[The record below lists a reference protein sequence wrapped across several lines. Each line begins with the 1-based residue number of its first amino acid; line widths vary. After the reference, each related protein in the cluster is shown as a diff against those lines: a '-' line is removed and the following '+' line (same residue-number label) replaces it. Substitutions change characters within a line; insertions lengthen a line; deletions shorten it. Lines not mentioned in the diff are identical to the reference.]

1 MQESEALIPHDA
13 NIAEVLDEEDLT
25 DLAMALIDTYHQDR
39 QSRSEWEE
47 TLVEGMDLLGVK
59 LEEVTEP
66 FEGACGASHPLLLEA
81 CLQFQARSV
90 GELCPPDGPV
100 KTKIVGEVTEEL
112 LIQAQKVQRHLD
124 YQLTEECE
132 E

>member
-1 MQESEALIPHDA
+1 MAVERALNPMPSGDEEYTDDIVTEIVVETDSDTGETTIGIAEMQESEALIPHDA

-59 LEEVTEP
+59 LEEVT
-66 FEGACGASHPLLLEA
+66 
-81 CLQFQARSV
+81 
-90 GELCPPDGPV
+90 
-100 KTKIVGEVTEEL
+100 
-112 LIQAQKVQRHLD
+112 
-124 YQLTEECE
+124 
-132 E
+132 